1 MQKFSDGVNAPH
13 CCANVVFSVL
23 IKSGKTLDLFILNRA
38 KKRYHFVAPEFL
50 MVEVE
55 KHTSEIIKKTGL
67 SIEEFGKV
75 LDFLEKEIEFV
86 SFEEFEEFYKEAEQ
100 ISPDPNDVQYFALAL
115 KLNGAIW
122 SNDKALKKQ
131 FVVEVLSTGEII
143 KLMEFE

>member
-1 MQKFSDGVNAPH
+1 MLLIVD
-13 CCANVVFSVL
+13 ANVVFSVL
-23 IKSGKTLDLFILNRA
+23 IKGGKTLDIFILNRD
-38 KKRYHFVAPEFL
+38 KKRFDFISPEFL

-55 KHTSEIIKKTGL
+55 NHASEIIKKTGL
-67 SIEEFGKV
+67 STEEIGKV

-100 ISPDPNDVQYFALAL
+100 ISPDPNDIQYFALAL

-131 FVVEVLSTGEII
+131 FAVEVLSTGEIL

>member
-1 MQKFSDGVNAPH
+1 MLLIVD
-13 CCANVVFSVL
+13 ANVVFSVL
-23 IKSGKTLDLFILNRA
+23 IKGGKTLDIFILNRA
-38 KKRYHFVAPEFL
+38 KKRFDFAAPEFL

-55 KHTSEIIKKTGL
+55 KHIGEIIKKTGL
-67 SIEEFGKV
+67 STEEIGKV

-86 SFEEFEEFYKEAEQ
+86 SFEEFEEFFKEAEQ

-131 FVVEVLSTGEII
+131 SVVEVLYTGEII

>member
-1 MQKFSDGVNAPH
+1 MPLIVD
-13 CCANVVFSVL
+13 ANVVFSVL
-23 IKSGKTLDLFILNRA
+23 IKGGKTLDIFILNRA
-38 KKRYHFVAPEFL
+38 KKRFDFVAPEFL

-55 KHTSEIIKKTGL
+55 KHISEIIKKTGL
-67 SIEEFGKV
+67 SIEDIGKV
-75 LDFLEKEIEFV
+75 LDFLEKEIEFI
-86 SFEEFEEFYKEAEQ
+86 SFEEFEEFYKEAKQ

-131 FVVEVLSTGEII
+131 FVVDVLSTVEII